1 MKQILFRCSSLG
13 AIMTE
18 PRNKTE
24 VLSETCKA
32 YLQEV
37 FIREKYGRKKDV
49 STKYMEKGT
58 LVEEDG
64 ITLLSL
70 FSNTFFKKNE
80 ENFKNDYIS
89 GTPDII
95 LKDKIIDIK
104 SSWDIF
110 TFHKA
115 KKDDINKAY
124 DWQLQGYMALTG
136 AKEAELA
143 YVLTD
148 TPEHILDV
156 EKRSLAYKLGLGS
169 DNDVKFKHFF
179 DNIEKNGKYSD
190 IIIEERIFVKKVERC
205 DQKIA
210 KIYQKVEFCRNFL
223 KKEYGI

>member
-1 MKQILFRCSSLG
+1 M
-13 AIMTE
+13 
-18 PRNKTE
+18 
-24 VLSETCKA
+24 
-32 YLQEV
+32 
-37 FIREKYGRKKDV
+37 
-49 STKYMEKGT
+49 
-58 LVEEDG
+58 
-64 ITLLSL
+64 LSL

-115 KKDDINKAY
+115 KKDEINKAY

-148 TPEHILDV
+148 TPEHILDG

-169 DNDVKFKHFF
+169 ENDIKFKHLF
-179 DNIEKNGKYSD
+179 DYIEKNGKYSD
-190 IIIEERIFVKKVERC
+190 IIIKERIFVKKVERC

-223 KKEYGI
+223 KTEYGI

>member
-1 MKQILFRCSSLG
+1 
-13 AIMTE
+13 MTE

-24 VLSETCKA
+24 GLSETCKA

-49 STKYMEKGT
+49 TSKYMEKGT

-70 FSNTFFKKNE
+70 FNNTFYKKNE
-80 ENFKNDYIS
+80 ENFKNEYIS
-89 GTPDII
+89 GTPDIV

-104 SSWDIF
+104 SSWNIF

-115 KKDDINKAY
+115 KTDETNKAY